1 MCSESV
7 GHVPN
12 FVSTLR
18 SLIFKFH
25 HGNLFCWGCW
35 RRGFAIRQA
44 HGYRLGPHG
53 GRAFRRASGKSLSNV
68 IKGPSFGFWHF
79 QEGEDE
85 EEDEEDHE
93 DYEDIRAAKF
103 LREDGE
109 EDAVC
114 DCRSYILDI
123 FGEVS
128 IFLPPV

>member
-7 GHVPN
+7 GHVPH

-25 HGNLFCWGCW
+25 HGNLFCGGRW
-35 RRGFAIRQA
+35 RRGFTIRQA
-44 HGYRLGPHG
+44 HGYRLRPHG
-53 GRAFRRASGKSLSNV
+53 RGAFPRTGGKSLSDV
-68 IKGPSFGFWHF
+68 IKCPSFGFRHF

-85 EEDEEDHE
+85 EEDEEDYE

-103 LREDGE
+103 LREEGE
-109 EDAVC
+109 DDAVC